1 METQTDTRT
10 SALANGRNAAP
21 GVQPPAAPL
30 RLGFAGMGSAGVFAL
45 LAGLLAGIVL
55 YLPWDTVWNHA
66 LKRIAANKSP
76 VRIVWQS
83 LDRATPLGFRI
94 NGLTVE
100 APGWSVSPRVQ
111 WLDVR
116 LGVSPLLTLRADT
129 GGRVL
134 RLVFLDTGDF
144 DVEGAANLACLGRR
158 DILGSVDLRGQ
169 GRFLRGKDE
178 LEKGFIDLRGKAL
191 QLPGGLWLG
200 DAALSLE
207 YKDSALR
214 IRSFSLREPVQVR
227 AEGTAAV
234 RPGALLSSPYTVAG
248 EILRGRDSLTFT
260 SQGVLGDFLGDT
272 ALPE

>member
-1 METQTDTRT
+1 METQNDPRTDAQTGAPNDAQARRQ
-10 SALANGRNAAP
+10 AVAA
-21 GVQPPAAPL
+21 
-30 RLGFAGMGSAGVFAL
+30 RLSFAGMGGAGFFAL
-45 LAGLLAGIVL
+45 LAGFVAGLVL

-66 LKRIAANKSP
+66 LKRLAASQLP
-76 VRIVWQS
+76 VRIAWQD
-83 LDRATPLGFRI
+83 LDRATPLGFRV

-100 APGWSVSPRVQ
+100 APGWPVSARVQ

-144 DVEGAANLACLGRR
+144 DVQGSANLACLGRR
-158 DILGSVDLRGQ
+158 DILGSVDLRGE

-191 QLPGGLWLG
+191 QLPAGLWLG

-207 YKDSALR
+207 YRESALR

-234 RPGALLSSPYTVAG
+234 RPGALLTSPYTVSG
-248 EILRGRDSLTFT
+248 EILRGKDSLTFT
-260 SQGVLGDFLGDT
+260 SQGELGDFLGDT